1 MKMDSLKS
9 MVRENRWRPAVVLF
23 AFVALISLATTLG
36 LSQVKSQKRVT
47 ALQLGD
53 AAEGARVTIVSD
65 SALND
70 YEAFRRGD
78 RFYVKI
84 PLADF
89 AAASP
94 NFRGNGFED
103 VRVQKVGDSV
113 IVSFKLQPGATAR
126 VDQRSNRL
134 DVIFSAA
141 GMGRTVP
148 PVNAVKSFP
157 TSRNRRNAGDSDA
170 SAGPVPLMSGSSS
183 AASRTNDYSGPSP
196 DDSAAVYRETP
207 RGSRSG
213 RRNTAQTSTGQTSKG
228 NAVAGN
234 LPAQT
239 NAPFPTST
247 ASPVAA
253 SSPFSTPAA
262 STAPTASTP
271 STASTTPVTTPVASS
286 SQNPYGVP
294 VSAGQPS
301 AEATSWDSRIK
312 FVKAWAKLNRN
323 ALIVGGVVALALLAA
338 LLLRSRRKGSDAA
351 TAKSS
356 TKEPSKPVTAK
367 AVDQPVA
374 EKAPAVT
381 PVAAAA
387 PTPASTV
394 AAATPGASPS
404 VASVPAPTPTAPPRV
419 VSTPTPRK
427 EVWSPQPAQAGFAA
441 AAVREPRDADQDREV
456 FEL

>member
-1 MKMDSLKS
+1 
-9 MVRENRWRPAVVLF
+9 MVRDHRWRPAVVLF
-23 AFVALISLATTLG
+23 AFVGLIWLATTLG

-84 PLADF
+84 PLAEF

-113 IVSFKLQPGATAR
+113 IVSFKLLPGATAR

-148 PVNAVKSFP
+148 SVNAVKSYP
-157 TSRNRRNAGDSDA
+157 TSRNRRNATDSEA
-170 SAGPVPLMSGSSS
+170 NAGPVPSMSGSSS
-183 AASRTNDYSGPSP
+183 AASRTNEYYGPSP
-196 DDSAAVYRETP
+196 DDSAGVYRETP

-213 RRNTAQTSTGQTSKG
+213 RRNSAQTSSGQTSKG
-228 NAVAGN
+228 NAAAGN
-234 LPAQT
+234 LPSQT
-239 NAPFPTST
+239 NAPSPTST
-247 ASPVAA
+247 AAPVAA

-262 STAPTASTP
+262 STA
-271 STASTTPVTTPVASS
+271 STASTTSATPITTPVASG
-286 SQNPYGVP
+286 SQYPYGVP
-294 VSAGQPS
+294 VLAGQQS
-301 AEATSWDSRIK
+301 AEGTTWDSRIK
-312 FVKAWAKLNRN
+312 FAKAWARLNRN
-323 ALIVGGVVALALLAA
+323 ALIVGGLVALALLAA
-338 LLLRSRRKGSDAA
+338 LVLRSRRKGSGAA

-356 TKEPSKPVTAK
+356 PKDLNKPAAK
-367 AVDQPVA
+367 AVDPPVVAKAPVA
-374 EKAPAVT
+374 T
-381 PVAAAA
+381 PVVAAI
-387 PTPASTV
+387 P
-394 AAATPGASPS
+394 AAATT
-404 VASVPAPTPTAPPRV
+404 PAPAPVVATAPAPAPAAPPRV

-427 EVWSPQPAQAGFAA
+427 EVRSPQPAQAGFAA
-441 AAVREPRDADQDREV
+441 AAVREPSEADPDREV